1 MRLLEKKDKNSISLK
16 IDRWKAYLALDDKK
30 EEEYLKFAA
39 HLLSNDFSQ
48 AIYRLETGYLFVK
61 RTDDKITLEPRAID
75 DDSEAKFEIDS
86 FFEGRSAEVF
96 DDSEVP
102 EVKKGLLSDK
112 RVVLAIVLVAIAVFF
127 YALFKVTEPKKYST
141 INKNMPS
148 APSPLSD
155 NEKEKLTVAGTR
167 KVAEQIAMI
176 ISSVRLD
183 AYARIAAM
191 TVQKTEGPQ
200 SVSYIVVTNK
210 EYRYPEIGSVS
221 KDRGI
226 WGKALTETISLER
239 KDIIPIQSEDFDVC
253 SLQMLNNGFYVQE
266 REDKCV
272 HFVYEGDAVKTVDT
286 YNSLMRCNATLNSM
300 SISSGKG
307 KLDVTLC
314 KNEAIGDRQ

>member
-1 MRLLEKKDKNSISLK
+1 MRVLDKKDKNSIALK
-16 IDRWKAYLALDDKK
+16 ICGGKAYLVLDDKK

-39 HLLSNDFSQ
+39 HLLSNDLSQ

-61 RTDDKITLEPRAID
+61 RTDDKITLDPRAIA

-96 DDSEVP
+96 DDSEIP

-112 RVVLAIVLVAIAVFF
+112 RVVLAIVFVAIAVFF
-127 YALFKVTEPKKYST
+127 YVLFRVTEPKKNST
-141 INKNMPS
+141 INKNLPS

-155 NEKEKLTVAGTR
+155 NEKEKLKVAGTR
-167 KVAEQIAMI
+167 KVEEQISMI
-176 ISSVRLD
+176 ISSVRQD

-226 WGKALTETISLER
+226 WGKALTETISLGR
-239 KDIIPIQSEDFDVC
+239 KDIIPVQSEDFDVC
-253 SLQMLNNGFYVQE
+253 SLEMLNNGFYVQE

-272 HFVYEGDAVKTVDT
+272 HFVSEGDAAKTVDS
-286 YNSLMRCNATLNSM
+286 YNSLMHCNAALNSM
-300 SISSGKG
+300 SISTGKG

>member
-1 MRLLEKKDKNSISLK
+1 MRVLEKKDKNSRSIK
-16 IDRWKAYLALDDKK
+16 IYGGRAYLAFDNKK

-39 HLLSNDFSQ
+39 YLLSNDFSQ
-48 AIYRLETGYLFVK
+48 AIFRLETGYLFVK
-61 RTDDKITLEPRAID
+61 RTGDVITFDARAIT

-167 KVAEQIAMI
+167 KVAEQISMI
-176 ISSVRLD
+176 ISSVRQD
-183 AYARIAAM
+183 SYARIASM

-200 SVSYIVVTNK
+200 SVSYIVVTNR
-210 EYRYPEIGSVS
+210 EYRYPEIGSTS
-221 KDRGI
+221 KERGV
-226 WGKALTETISLER
+226 WGKALTKTISLER
-239 KDIIPIQSEDFDVC
+239 KDISTIQSKDFDVC
-253 SLQMLNNGFYVQE
+253 SLLMLNNGFYVQ
-266 REDKCV
+266 
-272 HFVYEGDAVKTVDT
+272 
-286 YNSLMRCNATLNSM
+286 
-300 SISSGKG
+300 
-307 KLDVTLC
+307 
-314 KNEAIGDRQ
+314 

>member
-1 MRLLEKKDKNSISLK
+1 MTVQEKKDKNSISLK
-16 IDRWKAYLALDDKK
+16 IDGGKAYLALDNIN
-30 EEEYLKFAA
+30 EEEYLKFAV
-39 HLLSNDFSQ
+39 HLLSNDLSQ
-48 AIYRLETGYLFVK
+48 AIYRLETVYLFVK
-61 RTDDKITLEPRAID
+61 RTGDVITFDARAIT

-102 EVKKGLLSDK
+102 EVKKGLFSDK
-112 RVVLAIVLVAIAVFF
+112 RVVLAIALIAIAIFS

-155 NEKEKLTVAGTR
+155 NDKEKLTVAGTR
-167 KVAEQIAMI
+167 KIAEQISMI
-176 ISSVRLD
+176 ISSVRQD
-183 AYARIAAM
+183 VYARIAAM
-191 TVQKTEGPQ
+191 TVQKTAGPL

-221 KDRGI
+221 KDSNI

-239 KDIIPIQSEDFDVC
+239 KDIVPVQSEDFDVC

-266 REDKCV
+266 RGDKCV
-272 HFVYEGDAVKTVDT
+272 HFVYEGEAAKTVDS

-300 SISSGKG
+300 SISTGKG

-314 KNEAIGDRQ
+314 K

>member
-1 MRLLEKKDKNSISLK
+1 MRVLEKKDKNSISLK
-16 IDRWKAYLALDDKK
+16 IDGGKAYIVLDNKK

-39 HLLSNDFSQ
+39 HLLSNDLSQ

-61 RTDDKITLEPRAID
+61 RTGDVITFDARAIT
-75 DDSEAKFEIDS
+75 DDSEATFEIDS

-102 EVKKGLLSDK
+102 ELKRGLLSDK
-112 RVVLAIVLVAIAVFF
+112 RVVLAIVLVAIATFF

-141 INKNMPS
+141 VNKNVPS

-155 NEKEKLTVAGTR
+155 TEKEKLTVAGTR
-167 KVAEQIAMI
+167 KVAGQISMI
-176 ISSVRLD
+176 ISSVRQD

-221 KDRGI
+221 KDREI

-239 KDIIPIQSEDFDVC
+239 KNIVPVQSEDFDVC

-266 REDKCV
+266 RGDKCV
-272 HFVYEGDAVKTVDT
+272 HFVYEGDAAKTVGA
-286 YNSLMRCNATLNSM
+286 YNSLMCCNTTLNSM
-300 SISSGKG
+300 SILTGKG

-314 KNEAIGDRQ
+314 K